1 MKKLL
6 SKPVKVTYVIGS
18 LATGGAETQ
27 LLELLRRLDPARWET
42 SLVVFN
48 GLHIDRAP
56 DAVSQVF
63 SLGISG
69 NGNSR
74 SYRKA
79 FKAARAVTRLT
90 EYLIRIR
97 PDVVHALLPQSC
109 ILAVPAVR
117 LARVPV
123 LIGNRLSLV
132 GCYRNGDLLA
142 SFDRL
147 ATRLCDYMLGNCLA
161 VTEELL
167 RIDGVPAGRAA
178 TIYYGVDTARF
189 KPGDRRLRQV
199 YGWNDDDVVFGIVA
213 NFIPYKRHIDF
224 VRAAAL
230 ISAEAPHARFVMAG
244 EDRGIL
250 AAIRREIAQAGL
262 ESRFVIIPG
271 TREPEKLY
279 PAMDAYIC
287 TSETEG
293 FSNVLLEAAAS
304 GLPVIAT
311 RVGGNPEIVFP
322 GQNGFLVPV
331 AKPDEVAQAALTLV
345 DDPILRR
352 RMGSRSRELVEQQF
366 SLETMVRQHEQ
377 LYERALESHRRT

>member
-1 MKKLL
+1 MKI
-6 SKPVKVTYVIGS
+6 TYVIGS

-27 LLELLRRLDPARWET
+27 LLELLRRLDPSRWQT

-48 GLHIDRAP
+48 MLHIDRAP
-56 DAVSQVF
+56 DLVGRVF

-79 FKAARAVTRLT
+79 FRAALALKRLT
-90 EYLIRIR
+90 EYLVRIR

-109 ILAVPAVR
+109 ILAVPAAR

-132 GCYRNGDLLA
+132 NGYRNGDLLA
-142 SFDRL
+142 RVDRL
-147 ATRLCDYMLGNCLA
+147 ATRKCDYMLGNCSA
-161 VTEELL
+161 VTEELV

-189 KPGDRRLRQV
+189 IPGNRSLRQV
-199 YGWNDDDVVFGIVA
+199 YGWNDDEVVFGIVA
-213 NFIPYKRHIDF
+213 NFIPYKRHMDF

-230 ISAEAPHARFVMAG
+230 IGAKAPHARFVMAG

-250 AAIRREIAQAGL
+250 PAIRREIAQAGL

-271 TREPEKLY
+271 TLQPEKLY

-293 FSNVLLEAAAS
+293 FSNVLLEAAAT
-304 GLPVIAT
+304 GLPLIAT
-311 RVGGNPEIVFP
+311 RVGGNPEIVSP
-322 GQNGFLVPV
+322 GENGFLVPV
-331 AKPDEVAQAALTLV
+331 ARPEDVAQAALTLV
-345 DDPILRR
+345 DDSTLRR
-352 RMGSRSRELVEQQF
+352 RMGNRSRELVERRF
-366 SLETMVRQHEQ
+366 SLETMVRQHEL
-377 LYERALESHRRT
+377 LYERALESRRREF